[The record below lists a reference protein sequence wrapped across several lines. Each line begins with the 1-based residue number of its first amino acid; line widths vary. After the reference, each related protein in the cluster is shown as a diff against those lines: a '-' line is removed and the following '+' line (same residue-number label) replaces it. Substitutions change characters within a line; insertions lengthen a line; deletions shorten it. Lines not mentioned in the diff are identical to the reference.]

1 VPSSPGQ
8 PTAILKAPPSAVGA
22 APAAVKPQAK
32 KETAKIG
39 SGIAV
44 KPQATV
50 RLQPRPQPSQAA
62 SASFKIQSSEIA
74 PSPVTS
80 EEEEIPMNLSILTLV
95 FAIVAL
101 IAQIW
106 VMTAA

>member
-1 VPSSPGQ
+1 MTQ
-8 PTAILKAPPSAVGA
+8 PLGAPPSVLRSAPSSIGSAPSAVR
-22 APAAVKPQAK
+22 PQAK

-62 SASFKIQSSEIA
+62 SATFKIQPSEIV
-74 PSPVTS
+74 SVDETT
-80 EEEEIPMNLSILTLV
+80 EEEIPMNLSIAALV
-95 FAIVAL
+95 TAVIALAIQV
-101 IAQIW
+101 W
-106 VMTAA
+106 MMTA